1 MEDLSSKREDH
12 TERVPGEEIRRRTA
26 GLQAMLEQRGLD
38 GALLLQNVDI
48 YYFSGTLQA
57 SFLYIPRW
65 GQPVLMVHKGLQRAR
80 AESPLNTVIPVA
92 GRGEVVDALRS
103 HGHERLRAVGL
114 EMDVVPASLYL
125 WCRDAFDGCRF
136 EDISLLIRTLRMIKS
151 PYEVEQIRKATR
163 ILDRGFREIREIM
176 KEGMTELEV
185 DGHLSL
191 IARREGHMGIL
202 RMRGWNQEMT
212 YAHVLSGDSGSVVSF
227 LNSPHGGSGNT
238 PAMAQGAGFRRIG
251 RNEPI
256 GIDFGVGVNGYL
268 SDQFRTFVIGELPA
282 DLAAAHDTARDILRL
297 LARDARPGM
306 RCSDLY
312 HMAVD
317 AAEKAGYG
325 SCFMGHG
332 EGQVKFIGH
341 GFGLEIDELPILAP
355 SFDERLAAGMVM
367 ALEPKFVFP
376 GRGVVGL
383 EDDYLVTASGL
394 ERLTLTP
401 QAVLDITPGE
411 ASRPLHS

>member
-1 MEDLSSKREDH
+1 MAMESPTAKPVSLTRG
-12 TERVPGEEIRRRTA
+12 VPQEEISRRTA
-26 GLQAMLEQRGLD
+26 GLQALLEESGLD

-48 YYFSGTLQA
+48 YYFSGTIQTSVL
-57 SFLYIPRW
+57 FIPSR
-65 GQPVLMVHKGLQRAR
+65 GEPILMVHKGLPRAR
-80 AESPLNTVIPVA
+80 EESPLPWVIPI
-92 GRGEVVDALRS
+92 GNRGEVPEVLKG
-103 HGHERLRAVGL
+103 HGHDRLRILGL

-125 WCRDAFDGCRF
+125 WCRETFDGCRF
-136 EDISLLIRTLRMIKS
+136 EDISRDIRRLRMIKS
-151 PYEVEQIRKATR
+151 PYEVAQIRKATR
-163 ILDRGFREIREIM
+163 ILDQGYREIREIIR
-176 KEGMTELEV
+176 EGMTELEV

-212 YAHVLSGDSGSVVSF
+212 YAHVLSGESGSVVSF

-268 SDQFRTFVIGELPA
+268 SDQFRTFVIGQLPA
-282 DLAAAHDTARDILRL
+282 ALAAAHDTARDILRL
-297 LARDARPGM
+297 LAREAKPGM
-306 RCSDLY
+306 PCSDLY

-325 SCFMGHG
+325 PFFMGHG
-332 EGQVKFIGH
+332 EGQVRFIGH
-341 GFGLEIDELPILAP
+341 GFGLEIDELPIIAP
-355 SFDERLAAGMVM
+355 TFDERLAEGMVM

-376 GRGVVGL
+376 GRGVIGL

-401 QAVLDITPGE
+401 QTLLDIPPRKE
-411 ASRPLHS
+411 

>member
-1 MEDLSSKREDH
+1 MESPTGNPESRSEG
-12 TERVPGEEIRRRTA
+12 VPGEEIDRRIAR
-26 GLQAMLEQRGLD
+26 LQAALEERGLD

-48 YYFSGTLQA
+48 YYFSGTLQT
-57 SFLYIPRW
+57 SVLYIPRR
-65 GQPVLMVHKGLQRAR
+65 GEPVLMVQKGLPRAR
-80 AESPLNTVIPVA
+80 AESPLNTVIPIA
-92 GRGEVVDALRS
+92 GRGEVVDALKS
-103 HGHERLRAVGL
+103 HGHDRLRNAGL

-125 WCRDAFDGCRF
+125 WCRETFDDCRF
-136 EDISLLIRTLRMIKS
+136 EDISRDIRRLRMIKS

-163 ILDRGFREIREIM
+163 ILDQGFREIREIM
-176 KEGMTELEV
+176 REGMTELEV

-297 LARDARPGM
+297 LAREAKPGM
-306 RCSDLY
+306 PCSDLY
-312 HMAVD
+312 HMAVE
-317 AAEKAGYG
+317 ASEKAGYG
-325 SCFMGHG
+325 PFFMGHG
-332 EGQVKFIGH
+332 EGQVRFIGH
-341 GFGLEIDELPILAP
+341 GFGLEIDELPIIAP
-355 SFDERLAAGMVM
+355 SFHGKACGRDGDG
-367 ALEPKFVFP
+367 P
-376 GRGVVGL
+376 GAQVRVPGPGCDRVG
-383 EDDYLVTASGL
+383 G
-394 ERLTLTP
+394 
-401 QAVLDITPGE
+401 
-411 ASRPLHS
+411 